1 MNSFQQTGRYDVHDF
16 LDDLFFQNKQRES
29 IAKAFQ
35 KALRSSKGIR
45 DIKFVVDNIRPDV
58 WEAMV
63 VALDD
68 DRALKSKTGTRT
80 EDIATDEKICKVVA
94 QQRT

>member
-29 IAKAFQ
+29 RF
-35 KALRSSKGIR
+35 ALKGIR

-68 DRALKSKTGTRT
+68 DRAVESKTGTRT

>member
-1 MNSFQQTGRYDVHDF
+1 VNSFQQTGRYDVHDF
-16 LDDLFFQNKQRES
+16 LDDLFFLNKQRES

-68 DRALKSKTGTRT
+68 DRAVKSKTGTRT
-80 EDIATDEKICKVVA
+80 EDIATDEKSA
-94 QQRT
+94 R